1 MGTIKHLAWDS
12 RFFGI
17 KIGKVITFGRRASA
31 NLIVD
36 VIKQARRENYK
47 CLYSEI
53 PVEKLFLLKDIL
65 KNNFLLVDFKVIL
78 QKTLEFKKLKRPA
91 GVQNAQKDAGYFT
104 DLIGIADQVAMFSRY
119 SRDPRFGKIQAKRLY
134 REWLRKSFFS
144 HFSDHFLI
152 YKNKGIPAAFLTIR
166 IKKHIPFIDLIGVSK
181 KMRGKGI
188 GGKLL
193 SSIEQELYKKGF
205 RQLRVVT
212 QGENKNALIF
222 YEQKGFRVEKITIF
236 FHKWLN

>member
-47 CLYSEI
+47 CLYAEI
-53 PVEKLFLLKDIL
+53 PVAKLFLLKDIL
-65 KNNFLLVDFKVIL
+65 KNNFLLVDIKVTL
-78 QKTLEFKKLKRPA
+78 SKPLEFKKSKRCIGIEDA
-91 GVQNAQKDAGYFT
+91 KKDARYFT
-104 DLIGIADQVAMFSRY
+104 NLIGISDQVAMFSRF
-119 SRDPRFGKIQAKRLY
+119 SRDTRFGKTQAKRLY
-134 REWLRKSFFS
+134 REWLRNSFFS
-144 HFSDHFLI
+144 NFCAHFLI
-152 YKNKGIPAAFLTIR
+152 YKNKGIPAAFLTVR

-193 SSIEQELYKKGF
+193 SSVEQELYKKGF
-205 RQLRVVT
+205 RQLKVVT

-222 YEQKGFRVEKITIF
+222 YEQKGFRIDKITLF
-236 FHKWLN
+236 FHKWIN